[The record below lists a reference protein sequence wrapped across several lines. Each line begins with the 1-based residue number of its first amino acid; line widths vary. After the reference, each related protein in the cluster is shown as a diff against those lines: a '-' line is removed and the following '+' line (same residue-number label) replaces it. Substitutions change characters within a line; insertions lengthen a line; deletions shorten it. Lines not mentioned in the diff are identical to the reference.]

1 MARNAHGGFSEKI
14 SVPEIL
20 GQTVP
25 KWPKNRPFRIF
36 LKIGSKDF
44 LDIMH
49 MIRGHY
55 CAHFAKNGLFGKISV
70 LELGPM
76 GSQNFKYFKKNS
88 KFSIFQGFVKLFWEK
103 VKVDSAYGTF
113 ESLVESPSRWLKV
126 IYRYWLRF
134 FFGFFFFDVY
144 DVSVIM
150 LWCHDA

>member
-1 MARNAHGGFSEKI
+1 MFGVLMSGNVHGGFPKKI

-55 CAHFAKNGLFGKISV
+55 CAHFAENRMFGKISV
-70 LELGPM
+70 PELWTE
-76 GSQNFKYFKKNS
+76 KTKK
-88 KFSIFQGFVKLFWEK
+88 
-103 VKVDSAYGTF
+103 
-113 ESLVESPSRWLKV
+113 
-126 IYRYWLRF
+126 
-134 FFGFFFFDVY
+134 
-144 DVSVIM
+144 
-150 LWCHDA
+150 